1 MSKFMFKILV
11 IEDEEKIR
19 KLMVENLKKWNFEV
33 VEIEDFE
40 NILNKVINTSPHVIL
55 LDINLPFFDGFYWCS
70 KIREFS
76 KVPIIFISSRSTNMD
91 IIMAMNLGGDDFI
104 QKPFSMDIVIAK
116 INAVL
121 RRTYSYVNQQT
132 EMLEYNGIA
141 LNLQDSSI
149 FYQEKKIELTK
160 NEFQILYLLLK
171 KSKTIVSRENLIRAL
186 WEDENFVDDNT
197 LTVNINR
204 LRKKLSD
211 AGLLDLIKTKK
222 GQGYILE

>member
-1 MSKFMFKILV
+1 MFKILV

-222 GQGYILE
+222 GQGLSLIHI

>member
-1 MSKFMFKILV
+1 MFKILV